1 MVEKLSGRLEKE
13 TMSTPEEF
21 HRQVVD
27 ETGYCARRGDILVE
41 HVGWGY
47 ARREWQFRVSFTT
60 QNAPPHHVAARM
72 QSPSRLFFSLA
83 RIRHSPV
90 SGEC

>member
-1 MVEKLSGRLEKE
+1 
-13 TMSTPEEF
+13 MSTPEEF

-60 QNAPPHHVAARM
+60 TERTTTSCRCQNAKPIQAFLLSSKNTP
-72 QSPSRLFFSLA
+72 
-83 RIRHSPV
+83 
-90 SGEC
+90 

>member
-1 MVEKLSGRLEKE
+1 
-13 TMSTPEEF
+13 MSTPEEF

-47 ARREWQFRVSFTT
+47 AKREWQFRGVS
-60 QNAPPHHVAARM
+60 
-72 QSPSRLFFSLA
+72 LDY
-83 RIRHSPV
+83 
-90 SGEC
+90 